1 MKPDI
6 RVLLVLALLALL
18 MLYLQSK
25 TIGTNLLRIVPQHTE
40 PVFINITSIEFLRR
54 SSICLYKKP
63 KIIILVTSHVAND
76 YNRNVIRHSYPKDL
90 FDKFNAH
97 LVFLLAV
104 ATANNEPSIYITD
117 KEREYDDVVQGT
129 FVESYRNLTY
139 KHLMGFKWVCGFCS
153 SAEFV
158 VKMDDDIVVNY
169 YKLFQLINAYRS
181 RFELMGH
188 ALDHMKPI
196 RDSRNKWYV
205 SPKEYEN
212 GKYPEFLSGWL
223 YVATMESVRSLLK
236 QAHLSR
242 YFWIDDLLVTGILRD
257 KVKIKL
263 TDIRQYFR
271 YEPKNIECC
280 ISNRYSCDFLAAP
293 NGKDFNLTKKF
304 HDHLWECRY
313 KRTCTLESNKGTSCW
328 WSEALAVE
336 QLNKFKERFV
346 KND

>member
-1 MKPDI
+1 
-6 RVLLVLALLALL
+6 
-18 MLYLQSK
+18 
-25 TIGTNLLRIVPQHTE
+25 
-40 PVFINITSIEFLRR
+40 
-54 SSICLYKKP
+54 
-63 KIIILVTSHVAND
+63 
-76 YNRNVIRHSYPKDL
+76 
-90 FDKFNAH
+90 
-97 LVFLLAV
+97 
-104 ATANNEPSIYITD
+104 
-117 KEREYDDVVQGT
+117 
-129 FVESYRNLTY
+129 
-139 KHLMGFKWVCGFCS
+139 MGFKWVCEFCS

-169 YKLFQLINAYRS
+169 YKLFRLVKTYRS

-188 ALDHMKPI
+188 VLDHMKPI

-212 GKYPEFLSGWL
+212 EKYPEFLSGWL

-236 QAHLSR
+236 RAHLSR

-257 KVKIKL
+257 EVKIKL

-280 ISNRYSCDFLAAP
+280 ISNKYSCDFLAAP

-336 QLNKFKERFV
+336 PVSYTHLTLPTIYSV
-346 KND
+346 